1 MSETK
6 KDKQLFTVGR
16 VFFLLIVIPLSL
28 VALLIANGILKL
40 GDTAREQAATV
51 LDKKSQEEI
60 KLRAMNV
67 AEDVAD
73 FLRDREKDI
82 LIATI
87 LPAAETTYKE
97 FILKNEKSLW
107 VMKNNSIFK
116 VIAPLYREMSLIG
129 RNGDEI
135 IKIANGQIVPK
146 GKLANVANPANTAY
160 KSEDYFAKAK
170 ALNKGEIYVSPVT
183 GWYVNRPDFAK
194 GKRFSGILRFATPL
208 FDKQGFAG
216 VISMAIDIR
225 HLARFTDNIIP
236 TQSGYVVE
244 ADAAT
249 GNYAY
254 MVDNRGFII
263 SSPNDYNIEGL
274 YGDGT
279 PVPALTDKTAKVL
292 MSKGEEVLNV
302 YQIGYIDP
310 TLPVIAKDAAAG
322 NAGMKT
328 YKSGTQTLFVA
339 YAAIKFY
346 SSTYPKPGGFGWIG
360 MNVDTG
366 KFNELA
372 LSSSKK
378 IQQEARSWIA
388 TIIVI
393 ITVSVILLF
402 LIAALLARGIGRSI
416 EAEVPA
422 DSQEGA
428 EYYDDEDE
436 ED

>member
-40 GDTAREQAATV
+40 GETAREQAVSV
-51 LDKKSQEEI
+51 LDKKSQEDI
-60 KLRAMNV
+60 KLRAVNV
-67 AEDVAD
+67 AEEVSD
-73 FLRDREKDI
+73 FLRDREKDV

-87 LPAAETTYKE
+87 LPATETTYKE
-97 FILKNEKSLW
+97 FVLKNEKSLW
-107 VMKNNSIFK
+107 TMKNGAIFK
-116 VIAPLYREMSLIG
+116 ISAPVYTEMALIG

-135 IKIANGQIVPK
+135 IKIADGHIVPK
-146 GKLANVANPANTAY
+146 GKLVNVANPANTTY

-183 GWYVNRPDFAK
+183 GWYVNRADFAK
-194 GKRFSGILRFATPL
+194 GKRYAGILRFATPL
-208 FDKQGFAG
+208 FDQQGFAG
-216 VISMAIDIR
+216 VISLAVDIR

-249 GNYAY
+249 GNYAF

-263 SSPNDYNIEGL
+263 SSPNDYNIAGL
-274 YGDGT
+274 YSDGT
-279 PVPALTDKTAKVL
+279 PVPALTDTTSEAL
-292 MSKGEEVLNV
+292 MKRGEEILNV
-302 YQIGYIDP
+302 NQMGYIDP
-310 TLPVIAKDAAAG
+310 ALPLIAKDAAAG
-322 NAGMKT
+322 NAGIKT
-328 YKSGTQTLFVA
+328 YKSGTQTLFTA
-339 YAAIKFY
+339 YAPIKFY
-346 SSTYPKPGGFGWIG
+346 SATYPKPGGFGWIG
-360 MNVDTG
+360 MTVDTG
-366 KFNELA
+366 KFKELA
-372 LSSSKK
+372 QSSSKK

-393 ITVSVILLF
+393 IVISVILLF
-402 LIAALLARGIGRSI
+402 LIVALLARGMSRSI
-416 EAEVPA
+416 EAEVPE
-422 DSQEGA
+422 DSKEGA
-428 EYYDDEDE
+428 EFYDDEDD